1 MNKLEFSELLFF
13 FRSVR
18 IPAKIFCGK
27 TKLKGS
33 HFFFD
38 HEWKTSCLR
47 QNTFRPHCPK
57 SFNSPRTYA
66 MVSRQ
71 CS

>member
-13 FRSVR
+13 SGAFEAQRKFSVTR
-18 IPAKIFCGK
+18 PNS
-27 TKLKGS
+27 KGS

-57 SFNSPRTYA
+57 SFNSP
-66 MVSRQ
+66 
-71 CS
+71 